1 MSAPSVITFD
11 LFSALIDSRSGG
23 SAALAGIASSRG
35 WRGPAEELYD
45 RWDALN
51 KQAQKNCCGWTSYEE
66 LAQGALGAAYAELG
80 IRGDAA
86 ADTGRLLASMAEW
99 PLWPDVEEGLADLGH
114 RFRIGV
120 LSNVD
125 DDLFRSTRAAPLVA
139 PELALTSERLQAYK
153 PDPRIYQRAAQALGS
168 MVHIATSARDV
179 AGALSAGIP
188 VVRLRRPGHHLE
200 PGGQQPAHT
209 VDRVADLDAVLTALP
224 GSP

>member
-1 MSAPSVITFD
+1 LSVPSVVTFD
-11 LFSALIDSRSGG
+11 LFSALVDSRSGG
-23 SAALAGIASSRG
+23 SAALAEIASWRG
-35 WRGPAEELYD
+35 WCGPAEELYD

-51 KQAQKNCCGWTSYEE
+51 KRAQKDCSGWTPYEV

-80 IRGDAA
+80 ISGDAA

-99 PLWPDVEEGLADLGH
+99 PLWPDVEEGLTDL
-114 RFRIGV
+114 RRRYRVGV

-125 DDLFRSTRAAPLVA
+125 DDLFRSTRAAPLVE
-139 PELALTSERLQAYK
+139 PELALTSQRLQAYK

-188 VVRLRRPGHHLE
+188 VIRLRRPGHHLE
-200 PGGQQPAHT
+200 PGGREPGHT
-209 VDRVADLDAVLTALP
+209 VNRVEDLDAVLASLP
-224 GSP
+224 DSP